1 MAAEKKFVTDRM
13 LGKLTTWLRVL
24 GYDTVYAAEVKA
36 EGKEGEEGEKEK
48 EKEKKGEEEDRSLTA
63 LAEHEARILLTRD
76 KNLAAAATKKGVQ
89 CVQIKTDN
97 AMEQLQELLRHD
109 LTSHLN
115 LEPVPARCSECNAR
129 LRLVGSG
136 KEEEAMLKEK
146 NYVPAGRVGVREG
159 EEGGEREGEEGGE
172 SEGEEGGEREG
183 EGKREFWVCERCGR
197 VYWKGSHWKNMRAR
211 LKQLQTAKIK
221 NI

>member
-36 EGKEGEEGEKEK
+36 EGKEGEVGEKEK

-172 SEGEEGGEREG
+172 REG
-183 EGKREFWVCERCGR
+183 EGKREFWICERCGR

>member
-36 EGKEGEEGEKEK
+36 EGKEGEEGEEG

-172 SEGEEGGEREG
+172 REG

>member
-159 EEGGEREGEEGGE
+159 EEGGEREV
-172 SEGEEGGEREG
+172 EEGGEREG

>member
-159 EEGGEREGEEGGE
+159 EEGGEREW
-172 SEGEEGGEREG
+172 EEGGEREG

>member
-36 EGKEGEEGEKEK
+36 EGKEGEEGEEGK
-48 EKEKKGEEEDRSLTA
+48 KEKKGEEEDRSLTA

-172 SEGEEGGEREG
+172 REG

>member
-1 MAAEKKFVTDRM
+1 M

-24 GYDTVYAAEVKA
+24 GYDTVYAVEVKA

-129 LRLVGSG
+129 LRLVGCG

-159 EEGGEREGEEGGE
+159 EKGGEREGEE
-172 SEGEEGGEREG
+172 GEREG

>member
-36 EGKEGEEGEKEK
+36 EGKEGEEGEK

-129 LRLVGSG
+129 LRLVRSG

-172 SEGEEGGEREG
+172 REW

>member
-159 EEGGEREGEEGGE
+159 EEGGEREGE
-172 SEGEEGGEREG
+172 
-183 EGKREFWVCERCGR
+183 GKREFWVCERCGR

>member
-36 EGKEGEEGEKEK
+36 EGKEGEEGEK

-159 EEGGEREGEEGGE
+159 EEGGEREGEEG
-172 SEGEEGGEREG
+172 EREG
-183 EGKREFWVCERCGR
+183 EGKREFWICERCGR

>member
-1 MAAEKKFVTDRM
+1 VAAEKKFVTDRM

-36 EGKEGEEGEKEK
+36 EGKEGEEG

-172 SEGEEGGEREG
+172 REG

>member
-1 MAAEKKFVTDRM
+1 M

-159 EEGGEREGEEGGE
+159 EEGGEREGEEG
-172 SEGEEGGEREG
+172 EREG
-183 EGKREFWVCERCGR
+183 EGKREFWICERCGR